1 VASCPYFDQLLVSRK
16 FWSPGANRPSQVS
29 AITQPTLVVHGGR
42 DVIIYPVNS
51 FILQQN
57 LPNAQLITY
66 PDSNHASHYQYP
78 ELFVRHV
85 SLFLS
90 AADAW
95 TA

>member
-1 VASCPYFDQLLVSRK
+1 VDGNVAPAQVQAIAK
-16 FWSPGANRPSQVS
+16 WGAPQERPFEYLS

-66 PDSNHASHYQYP
+66 PDSNHGSHYQYP

-90 AADAW
+90 AADDW